1 MCSSLFVFTPK
12 RDFEQMMQCNP
23 LVKKMSLHVYL
34 VPQVVVFFY
43 PQSVNKHTT
52 RCHKVCG
59 TVVDPKYNDTGD
71 LQLLL
76 LVWGRGMSEF

>member
-1 MCSSLFVFTPK
+1 
-12 RDFEQMMQCNP
+12 MQSTGQENVT
-23 LVKKMSLHVYL
+23 LSVYL

-43 PQSVNKHTT
+43 PQSVNKNTT

-59 TVVDPKYNDTGD
+59 MVVDPKYNDTGD